1 MVKIWVESFWIIF
14 FYFKCLKCFIKVF
27 LVVNKIFIVSC
38 WDIGKDIEF
47 IVLLCKYIL
56 FYILVY
62 ISSVRFK
69 I

>member
-1 MVKIWVESFWIIF
+1 MVWLRFELKVFELYF
-14 FYFKCLKCFIKVF
+14 FKCLKCFIKVF
-27 LVVNKIFIVSC
+27 LVVNKILIVSC

-56 FYILVY
+56 FNILVY